1 MTKQETTAKEPSTYK
16 QNIYIKGYLG
26 LNSFD
31 LNIDKEEIGY
41 LINEMKKDSKFVCEY
56 LIQKGA
62 KIMNQK
68 RYDKARQNLIG
79 KKNEENGDYY
89 TIKQISEKTSVV
101 GSTVMRWIQN
111 GHLKGK
117 KSGSKWLVNKNEFD
131 KFISD
136 RNKETKET
144 KEKKMEVTQLRTKKT
159 GISTYVLLHLMQ
171 NQKMYQGAFSIH
183 EVWKNIGEAYSFEQI
198 NAALLNLSI
207 CKKTKDNFVE
217 KVLGRRGI
225 FKLSKIIDK
234 LEIQN
239 EENFSSEEKS
249 FSEEKFNVKLRR
261 PIEVI
266 ENYTNNYFE
275 PFSVPDICSKYPNV
289 KRGSIA
295 KLLQN
300 GHSSVRKVG
309 RGIYISNK
317 ANESAKVETIST
329 EAAFVKS
336 VEFNGIADIKSA
348 MRVLKSMDE
357 NITVQKAKSILAERL
372 CEMV

>member
-1 MTKQETTAKEPSTYK
+1 MTKQAETTTKEPSTYK

-31 LNIDKEEIGY
+31 LNIDKEEMGY

-62 KIMNQK
+62 KIMNEK

-79 KKNEENGDYY
+79 KKNEENNGDYY

-136 RNKETKET
+136 RNKDTKEN
-144 KEKKMEVTQLRTKKT
+144 KMEVTQLARTKKT

-171 NQKMYQGAFSIH
+171 NQKMYQGTFSIH
-183 EVWKNIGEAYSFEQI
+183 EVWKNIGEGYSFEQI

-249 FSEEKFNVKLRR
+249 FSEEKFNGKLKR
-261 PIEVI
+261 PMEVI
-266 ENYTNNYFE
+266 ENYTNNCFE

-295 KLLQN
+295 KLLQH

-317 ANESAKVETIST
+317 TNESAKVETIST
-329 EAAFVKS
+329 EAFVKS
-336 VEFNGIADIKSA
+336 VEFNGITDIKSA